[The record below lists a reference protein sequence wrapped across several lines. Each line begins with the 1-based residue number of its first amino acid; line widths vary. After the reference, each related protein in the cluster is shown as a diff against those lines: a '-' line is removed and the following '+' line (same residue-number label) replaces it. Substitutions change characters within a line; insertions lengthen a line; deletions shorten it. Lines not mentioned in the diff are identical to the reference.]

1 MSAELDNSA
10 SLLSSTVRQYRSAA
24 LWPHLSALDDGCLM
38 RAEHLVEIDK
48 TPAGAGVL
56 NETPTGVSRVR

>member
-1 MSAELDNSA
+1 MLHVCRAGQQRVA
-10 SLLSSTVRQYRSAA
+10 SQQYRSAA